1 MLVTYEADI
10 QYLGETGYAFQRQYE
25 LNFKKFPHLPLRYLE
40 KPTAKFNF
48 FVRKTTPTTILG
60 ERSVKY
66 NFLCG
71 KTLKVSEDSVGCL
84 VCAPVR
90 SKFMV

>member
-10 QYLGETGYAFQRQYE
+10 QYLGETGYAFQRQYK
-25 LNFKKFPHLPLRYLE
+25 LSLKKYPQLLRYLE

-48 FVRKTTPTTILG
+48 VVRKTTPATIIG

-71 KTLKVSEDSVGCL
+71 NTLKVSEDSVGCL

>member
-10 QYLGETGYAFQRQYE
+10 QYLGETGYAFQRQYR
-25 LNFKKFPHLPLRYLE
+25 LNFKKVQHLPLRYLE
-40 KPTAKFNF
+40 KSTAKFNF
-48 FVRKTTPTTILG
+48 VVRKTTPATIIG

-71 KTLKVSEDSVGCL
+71 KALKVSEDSVGCL